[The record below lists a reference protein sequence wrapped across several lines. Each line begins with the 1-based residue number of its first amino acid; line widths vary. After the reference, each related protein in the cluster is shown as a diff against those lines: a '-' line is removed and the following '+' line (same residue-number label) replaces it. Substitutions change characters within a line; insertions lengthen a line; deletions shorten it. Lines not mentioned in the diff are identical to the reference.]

1 MIKQICICLICSLVM
16 VQAAVAS
23 ESSPTNVDIELID
36 GEFVL
41 YKDDQP
47 YVVRG
52 AGLNTTDENK
62 IRALQQA
69 GGNTFRT
76 WSTDSAETHLALAQ
90 KHDLMV
96 LMGIDLQK
104 ELHHFDYNNE
114 AAVAEQFE
122 WVKAQVL
129 AYKDHPNLLGWIV
142 ANEPNLLFNDDG
154 SLADV
159 NPKVYDAI
167 NDIIQFIHEVDPYH
181 PVTYSFAGVNKHHI
195 QTALERTPSVDF
207 LSVQVYGD
215 LNTVN
220 TAITDL
226 DLSIPFMVTEFGPTG
241 HWETP
246 STSWGREIE
255 EPSGLKADRLANRL
269 KSVFAE
275 NHTKQ
280 NIGHFVF
287 YWGQK
292 QERTPTW
299 YGIFNKDGS
308 ADARIDEMTRF
319 WSGEY
324 PQNRAPW
331 VHEIAIEGSLP
342 TESLGLLA
350 GSKAQVEVAFEEP
363 DNDQTRVVW
372 VVTKEVEARSQGG
385 AFEQEPA
392 EVRVEFSDTRIVA
405 ESAILKAT
413 MDFSVPSNPGEYR
426 LFAYIYDNEGKVG
439 TANFP
444 FVVVAK

>member
-1 MIKQICICLICSLVM
+1 MLFVLQLAHAQEQTPSKVQIDL
-16 VQAAVAS
+16 A
-23 ESSPTNVDIELID
+23 D

-41 YKDDQP
+41 YKNGQP
-47 YVVRG
+47 YTVRG

-62 IRALQQA
+62 IRALREA

-76 WSTDSAETHLALAQ
+76 WSTNDAVTHLALAQ
-90 KHDLMV
+90 KYGLMV

-104 ELHHFDYNNE
+104 ELHHFDYNDDV
-114 AAVAEQFE
+114 AVAEQFE
-122 WVKAQVL
+122 WVKAQIL

-181 PVTYSFAGVNKHHI
+181 PVTYSFAGVNEGHI
-195 QTALERTPSVDF
+195 KTALARTPSVDF

-215 LNTVN
+215 VDTVN
-220 TAITDL
+220 TAISDL
-226 DLSIPFMVTEFGPTG
+226 NLNLPFMVTEFGSTG

-269 KSVFAE
+269 ASVFAD
-275 NHTKQ
+275 NQTNQ

-299 YGIFNKDGS
+299 YGLFDKNGN
-308 ADARIDEMTRF
+308 ADARIDEMTKF
-319 WSGEY
+319 WSGKY
-324 PQNRAPW
+324 PQNHAPR
-331 VHEIAIEGSLP
+331 VSEILLNGSTAITNLNALVGSEMNAIVSFQEHDNDL
-342 TESLGLLA
+342 
-350 GSKAQVEVAFEEP
+350 VEVEWKVS
-363 DNDQTRVVW
+363 Q
-372 VVTKEVEARSQGG
+372 EVDVRSQGG
-385 AFEQEPA
+385 AFEKEPDTLNVQFGETTLTEA
-392 EVRVEFSDTRIVA
+392 PEGYQVGVSFVAPEVA
-405 ESAILKAT
+405 
-413 MDFSVPSNPGEYR
+413 GQYR
-426 LFAYIYDNEGKVG
+426 LFVYIYDDKGKVG

-444 FVVVAK
+444 FWLALNN